1 MTANMK
7 GDQPSRQQ
15 RKSATRQALLRAAQ
29 DVLKAHG
36 LTGTTTRA
44 IAKQAGVASGTL
56 FVHFADVNALV
67 EALLDEHIAAA
78 LAQAYRTLPR
88 NGDVV
93 KRLLHV
99 AGTLYASYLREP
111 ELAKAYLAA
120 SLFTPVA
127 GELSVRLAAFQT
139 WVIGEIN
146 AAVAARTIP
155 DIDRQLAFAAFFSL
169 YFGMLVAG
177 LNGLLT
183 RKQQLANLDGALRR
197 LLQLEAA

>member
-67 EALLDEHIAAA
+67 EALLDEH
-78 LAQAYRTLPR
+78 AQ
-88 NGDVV
+88 DV
-93 KRLLHV
+93 
-99 AGTLYASYLREP
+99 P
-111 ELAKAYLAA
+111 
-120 SLFTPVA
+120 
-127 GELSVRLAAFQT
+127 
-139 WVIGEIN
+139 
-146 AAVAARTIP
+146 
-155 DIDRQLAFAAFFSL
+155 
-169 YFGMLVAG
+169 
-177 LNGLLT
+177 
-183 RKQQLANLDGALRR
+183 
-197 LLQLEAA
+197 